1 MYIYLQRKK
10 KTKLRISAFVVKRNQ
25 KLAQVL
31 VEPGPLNLQ
40 QDNNMYKTIFN

>member
-1 MYIYLQRKK
+1 MNRYKYVHIYTTKE

-40 QDNNMYKTIFN
+40 QDNNM